1 MWLSASR
8 IGHIQ
13 HSPQQVCGA
22 VTARRNVVTPSI
34 PKPSIALRWLI
45 RWQRSKRSSV
55 RLSGQSK
62 TN

>member
-1 MWLSASR
+1 MWLSPSR

-13 HSPQQVCGA
+13 HSPQQVGGA

-45 RWQRSKRSSV
+45 RLTAKQTVVGAPVRSI
-55 RLSGQSK
+55 G
-62 TN
+62 N